1 MPTRNNVETC
11 HQPLQRTVRLSLLN
25 WEKIWKSF
33 SQASSRLSSGTI
45 IFVNILRKNV
55 KESNKAN
62 VKCPLGEEAKNRVKR
77 DTATTNAT
85 KMAVEVEM
93 GDVNSRHHVASPPSV
108 DLFQRK
114 VDVGMAIIVNFFMVM
129 VIVEHQTSSKD
140 VHVLIWANVI
150 NEIIVVM
157 EMVNVS
163 VPMVGSPIVGILMVE
178 GSAVVIEME
187 INITCTWF

>member
-1 MPTRNNVETC
+1 M
-11 HQPLQRTVRLSLLN
+11 
-25 WEKIWKSF
+25 
-33 SQASSRLSSGTI
+33 
-45 IFVNILRKNV
+45 
-55 KESNKAN
+55 
-62 VKCPLGEEAKNRVKR
+62 KR
-77 DTATTNAT
+77 DTAATNAT

-150 NEIIVVM
+150 DVIIVVM

-163 VPMVGSPIVGILMVE
+163 VPMVGSLIVGILMVE

-187 INITCTWF
+187 IYITWF